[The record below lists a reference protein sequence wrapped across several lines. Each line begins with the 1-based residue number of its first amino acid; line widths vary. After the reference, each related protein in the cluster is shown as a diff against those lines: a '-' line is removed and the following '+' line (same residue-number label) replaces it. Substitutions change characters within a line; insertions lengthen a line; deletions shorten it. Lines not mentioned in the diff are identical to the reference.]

1 MNALGLELIKEV
13 EGFRLN
19 AYRCPAGKWTIGYGH
34 TAGVYPGMKITKK
47 EAAALLESDLIKYEG
62 IIKSLVKGNIN
73 SNQEAA
79 LVSLCFN
86 IGETAFRKSTLLK
99 LVNQGLYL
107 EASEQFIK
115 WCKVNK
121 QISEG
126 LFNRR
131 LKEKALFNLTEKEPA
146 NV

>member
-1 MNALGLELIKEV
+1 MNALGIALVKEA
-13 EGFRLN
+13 EGCRLG

-34 TAGVYPGMKITKK
+34 TAGVYPGMRITKK
-47 EAAALLESDLIKYEG
+47 EAIALLESDLIKYEG
-62 IIKSLVKGNIN
+62 IIKSLVKGNIS

-121 QISEG
+121 QVSEG

-131 LKEKALFNLTEKEPA
+131 LKEKALFNLTEKEPT